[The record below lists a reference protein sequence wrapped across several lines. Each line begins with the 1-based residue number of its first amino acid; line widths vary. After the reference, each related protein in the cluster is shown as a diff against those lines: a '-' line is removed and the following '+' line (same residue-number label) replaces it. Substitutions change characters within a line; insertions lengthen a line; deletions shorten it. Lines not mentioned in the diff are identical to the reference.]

1 MACPET
7 RVRSVSSPKVRES
20 GRDVRP
26 DVQQRSIDEMDD
38 AYDLRFR
45 YFETREDL
53 IDQLVTFVES
63 SVVPLHSV
71 G

>member
-1 MACPET
+1 
-7 RVRSVSSPKVRES
+7 
-20 GRDVRP
+20 
-26 DVQQRSIDEMDD
+26 MDD